1 MEPRIGELLVR
12 GGIVTREQLNQA
24 LEKEKSNGSKVIQ
37 ELVLLGFTTEDQL
50 TDFLA
55 KQFSIEKVRLDGAEI
70 QISEKVFNLVPAEF
84 IQKHQVIPLELLGST
99 LTVGMSDPTNLVAI
113 NEVKFITGYGVK
125 VVLATS
131 SEIKKLL
138 ERRFGAVSFSYD
150 EVLKKFGDGEME
162 VIRDE
167 EEIDLQQLQQS
178 TLEAPVVTLVNAI
191 FSDAARRGASDIH
204 IEPYEKVFRV
214 RFRVDGVLHE
224 IMTPPM
230 KLKNAMISRLK
241 VMANLDIAERR
252 LTQDGRIKL
261 KMGGGKELD
270 IRVSVLPTLFGEK
283 IVMRLLDKSALQLDM
298 TKLGFEPDDLKNFK
312 DAIYK
317 PYGMILITGPTGSGK
332 STTLYSAL
340 SDLNKPDVNISTA
353 EDPVEYNL
361 LGINQV
367 QVRDEIGLN
376 FAACLRSFLRQ
387 DPDII
392 MVGEI
397 RDLETAQ
404 IAVKA
409 ALTGHLVLSTLHT
422 NDAPSTIDRL
432 INMGVEPFLLTSSI
446 NLIVAQ
452 RLVRKI
458 CSNCKAPVEVSP
470 EVLTNIGVDPAE
482 VAAGFST
489 FRGKG
494 CAVCNHTGYKG
505 RVAIYEV
512 MVIHEA
518 VMEMILRGASAAD
531 LKREA
536 VKLKMSTLRMS
547 AIKKV
552 REGFTSIEETA
563 RVTDSDK
570 GFGSVFSLG
579 V

>member
-12 GGIVTREQLNQA
+12 GGIVTREQLNAA
-24 LEKEKSNGSKVIQ
+24 LEKEKSNGSHLVQ
-37 ELVLLGFTTEDQL
+37 ELVRLGFTTEAEL
-50 TDFLA
+50 TQFLA
-55 KQFSIEKVRLDGAEI
+55 KQFGIEKVALADLDIPDA
-70 QISEKVFNLVPAEF
+70 VFNVVPSDL
-84 IQKHQVIPLELLGST
+84 IQKHQLVPLTLVGST
-99 LTVGMSDPTNLVAI
+99 LTVAMTDPTNLIAI

-125 VVLATS
+125 VALAS
-131 SEIKKLL
+131 ASEIKGVL
-138 ERRFGAVSFSYD
+138 EKRFGVVSYD
-150 EVLKKFGDGEME
+150 EVLKKFGGSEME

-167 EEIDLQQLQQS
+167 EEISLRELQEA
-178 TLEAPVVTLVNAI
+178 TNEAPVVTLVNAVLA
-191 FSDAARRGASDIH
+191 DAAKRGASDIH
-204 IEPYEKVFRV
+204 IEPYEKVFRI
-214 RFRVDGVLHE
+214 RFRVDGVLQD
-224 IMTPPM
+224 IMTPPQ
-230 KLKNAMISRLK
+230 KLKNALISRLK
-241 VMANLDIAERR
+241 VMSNLDIAERR

-283 IVMRLLDKSALQLDM
+283 IVMRLLDKSNLQLDM
-298 TKLGFEPDDLKNFK
+298 SKLGFDPQALKDFK
-312 DAIYK
+312 EALYK

-340 SDLNKPDVNISTA
+340 SELNKPDVNISTA

-361 LGINQV
+361 MGINQV
-367 QVRDEIGLN
+367 QVRDDIGLN
-376 FAACLRSFLRQ
+376 FASCLRSFLRQ

-404 IAVKA
+404 IGVKA

-422 NDAPSTIDRL
+422 NDAPSTVDRL
-432 INMGVEPFLLTSSI
+432 INMGLEPFLLTSSI

-458 CSNCKAPVEVSP
+458 CTGCKAPVEVSP
-470 EVLTNIGVDPAE
+470 EALINIGVDPAE
-482 VAAGFST
+482 VSMGFDT
-489 FRGKG
+489 FRGQG
-494 CAVCNHTGYKG
+494 CPTCNQTGYKG
-505 RVAIYEV
+505 RIALYEV
-512 MVIHEA
+512 MVMHEGLK
-518 VMEMILRGASAAD
+518 ELILRGASAAD

-536 VKLKMSTLRMS
+536 VKAGMSTLRIS

-552 REGFTSIEETA
+552 REGLTTIEETV

-579 V
+579 I

>member
-12 GGIVTREQLNQA
+12 GGLVTREQLNEA
-24 LEKEKSNGSKVIQ
+24 LEKEKSNGSHLVQ
-37 ELVLLGFTTEDQL
+37 ELVHLGFTTEDQL
-50 TDFLA
+50 TQFLA
-55 KQFSIEKVRLDGAEI
+55 KQFGIEKVELANTEILD
-70 QISEKVFNLVPAEF
+70 SVFNLIPPDL
-84 IQKHQVIPLELLGST
+84 IQKRQIIPLRLVGST
-99 LTVGMSDPTNLVAI
+99 LTVAMPDPTDLIAI
-113 NEVKFITGYGVK
+113 NEIKFITGYAIK
-125 VVLATS
+125 VALAS
-131 SEIKKLL
+131 PSEIKRLL
-138 ERRFGAVSFSYD
+138 EKRFGSVSYD
-150 EVLKKFGDGEME
+150 EVLKKFGGNEME

-167 EEIDLQQLQQS
+167 EDVSLQELQAA
-178 TLEAPVVTLVNAI
+178 TNEAPVVTLVNAVLA
-191 FSDAARRGASDIH
+191 DAAKRGASDIH
-204 IEPYEKVFRV
+204 IEPYEKIFRI

-224 IMTPPM
+224 IMTPPP
-230 KLKNAMISRLK
+230 KLKNALISRLK
-241 VMANLDIAERR
+241 VMSNLDIAERR

-261 KMGGGKELD
+261 KMGGGQELD

-283 IVMRLLDKSALQLDM
+283 IVMRLLDKANLQLDM
-298 TKLGFEPDDLKNFK
+298 AKLGFDPQALKNFK
-312 DAIYK
+312 EAIYK

-340 SDLNKPDVNISTA
+340 SELNKPDVNVSTA

-361 LGINQV
+361 MGINQV
-367 QVRDEIGLN
+367 QVRDDIGLN

-392 MVGEI
+392 MVGEM

-404 IAVKA
+404 IGVKA

-422 NDAPSTIDRL
+422 NDAPSTVDRL
-432 INMGVEPFLLTSSI
+432 INMGLEPFLLTSST

-458 CSNCKAPVEVSP
+458 CLSCKAPVEVSA
-470 EVLTNIGVDPAE
+470 EALINIGVDPAE
-482 VAAGFST
+482 VGAGFPT

-494 CAVCNHTGYKG
+494 CPTCGQTGYKG
-505 RVAIYEV
+505 RIALYEV

-518 VMEMILRGASAAD
+518 LKELILRRASAAD

-536 VKLKMSTLRMS
+536 VKMGMSTLRMS

-552 REGFTSIEETA
+552 REGLTTIEETV

-579 V
+579 I